1 MVYRSSQL
9 IQLGFVPSDSWSV
22 PTPFCADGEVGA
34 AGW

>member
-9 IQLGFVPSDSWSV
+9 IQLGFAPSDSRSI
-22 PTPFCADGEVGA
+22 PAPFCADGEVGA